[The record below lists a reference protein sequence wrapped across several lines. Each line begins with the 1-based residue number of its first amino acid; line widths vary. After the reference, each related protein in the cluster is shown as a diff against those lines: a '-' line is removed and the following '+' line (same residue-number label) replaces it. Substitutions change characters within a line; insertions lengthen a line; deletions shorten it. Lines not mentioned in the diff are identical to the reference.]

1 MAKTLFEYYKS
12 KGQSLPGIKERS
24 KTFEEL
30 GLGSAGIYKG
40 TGEQNVA
47 LLKRLDTLPPTPAPK
62 PPVSPAGSAGAT
74 PVAPNLPVSAPV
86 EPKATISTPSTS
98 VTDRYEKLL
107 GDLETT
113 FKNIP
118 SKSKLYS
125 EELTAR
131 NVEPQRQQLRSLDE
145 RIASM
150 ERAIGESEEDIRK
163 RTIQSGGLVT
173 ESQTQRL
180 VAAEKEPLIRS
191 YKNLLDERNRIAQQI
206 GEEESRAGTLAG
218 LKYEEGLQPLESLKT
233 RLGIEKDISELARGG
248 KPLEVA
254 GNLVQY
260 NPKTG
265 KYETVFEK
273 PTSELDTL
281 KLDLA
286 IQRLEVAKQNATTAS
301 EKAELQNQI
310 NDLKLNLLK
319 GQSASSPG
327 QIVDAAT
334 GLPKKLTEEQ
344 LTNFT
349 NYNLYLNDFIPRAK
363 DLLAKVKTGGAEGRI
378 IKYAATLPVAQRL
391 LSQDQNELLSTIAN
405 MNNQL
410 VYMLSGKQINETEY
424 KRLLEQ
430 MPQLELTPEQ
440 NTIRIGRFERVMQEI
455 RDGKLKLMGAKVA
468 GDGAA
473 AGGQTDDPLGIR

>member
-1 MAKTLFEYYKS
+1 MAKTLFEHYKS
-12 KGQSLPGIKERS
+12 RGQALPGIKERS

-30 GLGSAGIYKG
+30 GLGSAEIYRG

-47 LLKRLDTLPPTPAPK
+47 LLKRLETIPPTPAPK
-62 PPVSPAGSAGAT
+62 PPALAGSPGAT
-74 PVAPNLPVSAPV
+74 PSAPGLPVSAPV
-86 EPKATISTPSTS
+86 EPRATISTPSTP
-98 VTDRYEKLL
+98 VADRYEKLL

-118 SKSKLYS
+118 SKSKLYT
-125 EELTAR
+125 EELAVR
-131 NVEPQRQQLRSLDE
+131 NIDPQRQQLRSLDD
-145 RIASM
+145 RIAAM
-150 ERAIGESEEDIRK
+150 ERSLGESEEDIRK

-191 YKNLLDERNRIAQQI
+191 YKNLLDERNRLAQRV
-206 GEEESRAGTLAG
+206 GEEETRAGTIAG

-233 RLGIEKDISELARGG
+233 RLGIEKDIGELTRGG
-248 KPLEVA
+248 KPTEVG

-265 KYETVFEK
+265 KYETVFQK
-273 PTSELDTL
+273 PISDLDAL
-281 KLDLA
+281 KLNLD
-286 IQRLEVAKQNATTAS
+286 IQRLEVAKQRAETAQDRS
-301 EKAELQNQI
+301 QLQNQI
-310 NDLKLNLLK
+310 NDLKLELLK
-319 GQSASSPG
+319 GQLASSPG

-349 NYNLYLNDFIPRAK
+349 NYNLYLNDYIPHAK
-363 DLLAKVKTGGAEGRI
+363 DLLTKVQTGGAEGRI

-391 LSQDQNELLSTIAN
+391 LSPDQNELLATVAN

-468 GDGAA
+468 GEGGAT
-473 AGGQTDDPLGIR
+473 GGQNNDPLGIR

>member
-12 KGQSLPGIKERS
+12 RGQALPGIKERS

-30 GLGSAGIYKG
+30 GLGTADIYKG

-47 LLKRLDTLPPTPAPK
+47 LLKRLETIPPTPAPK
-62 PPVSPAGSAGAT
+62 PLVVPAGASGA
-74 PVAPNLPVSAPV
+74 PGVAPNLPVSAPV
-86 EPKATISTPSTS
+86 EARATTSTPSAS
-98 VTDRYEKLL
+98 ITDRYAKLL

-145 RIASM
+145 RIAAM
-150 ERAIGESEEDIRK
+150 ERSIGESEEDIRK

-191 YKNLLDERNRIAQQI
+191 YKNLLDERNRFAQQV
-206 GEEESRAGTLAG
+206 GEEETRAGTIAG

-248 KPLEVA
+248 KPLEVG

-265 KYETVFEK
+265 KYETIFQK
-273 PTSELDTL
+273 PTSDLDL
-281 KLDLA
+281 IKLDQA
-286 IQRLEVAKQNATTAS
+286 AQRLELAK
-301 EKAELQNQI
+301 EKAESATEKARLQGEINQI
-310 NDLKLNLLK
+310 KLEQMKAQAEFKPRYKAERVRRIVESIDSVIDRVGYLTSGIAGKASESVPGTPAYDLTQDIISLK
-319 GQSASSPG
+319 SNIAENELQEMREAS
-327 QIVDAAT
+327 
-334 GLPKKLTEEQ
+334 
-344 LTNFT
+344 
-349 NYNLYLNDFIPRAK
+349 
-363 DLLAKVKTGGAEGRI
+363 KTGGAVGQ
-378 IKYAATLPVAQRL
+378 VAIQEWVF
-391 LSQDQNELLSTIAN
+391 LSSVLGALDIGQSP
-405 MNNQL
+405 NQL
-410 VYMLSGKQINETEY
+410 KRNLEKVKRSVEKWRETKDAVLS
-424 KRLLEQ
+424 
-430 MPQLELTPEQ
+430 PE
-440 NTIRIGRFERVMQEI
+440 
-455 RDGKLKLMGAKVA
+455 
-468 GDGAA
+468 
-473 AGGQTDDPLGIR
+473 GGQNNDPLGIR